1 MKNNK
6 LVVVLAS
13 LSLIACGVEAD
24 DVDVSLSDSTETTG
38 IDTLANQDLTFEMLE
53 DYVTITNKTALYAQ
67 FGAENIKEDTSWY
80 AEGTLM
86 LMTSVLTN
94 PVNGHI
100 VKYVWQED
108 NQEALDIVE
117 VHHVLYNDAY
127 EQMGTQEVYSSTG
140 LYVGMP
146 INDLRKWNGAE
157 FKFSGFG
164 WDYGGGIF
172 VKSGSKF
179 ADCNLRMT
187 LDFDYDVEYPGMES
201 LYGDMEFSS
210 DDANVKG
217 AVIRISKRVS
227 KVNYY
232 LILGLVC
239 TIPYHAFM
247 LVYPP
252 RDYYRINLRQ
262 ILLVVAQI

>member
-1 MKNNK
+1 MKNIK
-6 LVVVLAS
+6 RVVVLAS
-13 LSLIACGVEAD
+13 LGLMACGVEAD

-38 IDTLANQDLTFEMLE
+38 IDTLVNDEQTFEMIE
-53 DYVTITNKTALYAQ
+53 DYVTITNKTDLYTQ

-80 AEGTLM
+80 GEGTLM

-100 VKYVWQED
+100 VRYVWQEE
-108 NQEALDIVE
+108 NQETLDMVE
-117 VHHVLYNDAY
+117 VHHVIYNDDY
-127 EQMGTQEVYSSTG
+127 EQIGTQEVYSSTG

-146 INDLRKWNGAE
+146 INDLREWNGAE

-172 VKSGSKF
+172 VQNGSKL

-201 LYGDMEFSS
+201 LYGDAEFSS

-217 AVIRISKRVS
+217 APIFLG
-227 KVNYY
+227 Y
-232 LILGLVC
+232 LSLSPEDVK
-239 TIPYHAFM
+239 
-247 LVYPP
+247 
-252 RDYYRINLRQ
+252 
-262 ILLVVAQI
+262 